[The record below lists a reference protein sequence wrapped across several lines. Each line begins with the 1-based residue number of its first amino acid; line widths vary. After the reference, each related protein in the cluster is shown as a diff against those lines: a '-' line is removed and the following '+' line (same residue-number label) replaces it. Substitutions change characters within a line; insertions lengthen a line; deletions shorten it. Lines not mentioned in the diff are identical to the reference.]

1 MPPKKQAILKAA
13 TILFAE
19 KGFKDTS
26 VAEIAQITQSAEGTI
41 FYHFKNKTE
50 LFLAVLQGVKRGI
63 LREFDDYISGRAF
76 ANGLEMVE
84 EVIAFYLYLAGHR
97 EEWFLLL
104 NRHYP
109 YELARVNA
117 ECRGYL
123 EAIYSTLVDL
133 FEGAIVKGQTDG
145 SIGAMSSRKIA
156 LLLYAMVN
164 GLVWLKFHD
173 LYDTGTLYQELL
185 AVCRKLLSQ
194 NHLSNE

>member
-1 MPPKKQAILKAA
+1 MPPKKQAILRAA
-13 TILFAE
+13 TILFGE

-26 VAEIAQITQSAEGTI
+26 VAEIAQITGAAEGTI

-50 LFLAVLQGVKRGI
+50 LFLAVLEGVKSGI
-63 LREFDDYISGRAF
+63 LREFDEYISGRYF
-76 ANGLEMVE
+76 DHGLEMVE

-109 YELARVNA
+109 YELSRVNA

-133 FEGAIVKGQTDG
+133 FEGAILKGQGDG
-145 SIGAMSSRKIA
+145 SIEKMPSRKIA
-156 LLLYAMVN
+156 LLLYAMVH

-185 AVCRKLLSQ
+185 VVCRKLLSG
-194 NHLSNE
+194 NNLSN